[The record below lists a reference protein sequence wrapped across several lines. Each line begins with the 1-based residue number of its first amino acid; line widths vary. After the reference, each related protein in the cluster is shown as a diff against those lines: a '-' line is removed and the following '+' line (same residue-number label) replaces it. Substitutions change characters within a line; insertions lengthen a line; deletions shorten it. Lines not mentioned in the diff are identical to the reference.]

1 MSTDTSPAAE
11 PVADLQPKWWANS
24 MTVWGVLVTALST
37 VLPAL
42 GPVLGINITA
52 ELIRQLGDNVVV
64 FGQALGGLVG
74 TILAIYGRVRA
85 SGPLERRQLTLSI

>member
-1 MSTDTSPAAE
+1 
-11 PVADLQPKWWANS
+11 
-24 MTVWGVLVTALST
+24 MTVWGIAVTALST

-42 GPVLGINITA
+42 GPLLGLNLTA

-85 SGPLERRQLTLSI
+85 SGPLERRQVTLSL